1 MGMRRKVFG
10 KWARAHVPQEGRT
23 GWRQRERRKSMAFMQ
38 TMPFSVER
46 GMGSRVM
53 TVFGGNL
60 GWGSRGAR
68 VNFHWVEICFHVAIG
83 FSVK

>member
-1 MGMRRKVFG
+1 
-10 KWARAHVPQEGRT
+10 
-23 GWRQRERRKSMAFMQ
+23 MAFMQ